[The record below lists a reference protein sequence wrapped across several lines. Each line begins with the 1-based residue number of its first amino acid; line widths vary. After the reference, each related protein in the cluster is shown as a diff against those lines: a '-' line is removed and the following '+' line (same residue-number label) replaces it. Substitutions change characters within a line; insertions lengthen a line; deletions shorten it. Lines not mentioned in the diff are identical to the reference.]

1 MEYDSGNEIENT
13 DYNKGGNQFYE
24 KLIGLIHDNISNS
37 EFGITIFAKN

>member
-24 KLIGLIHDNISNS
+24 KLIGLIHEILAIPNS
-37 EFGITIFAKN
+37 G